1 MDPLM
6 KFMLI
11 VIAFFAACFT
21 AAWFSF
27 PDVGAFSD
35 NFVTP
40 AQSVVFNPSTCTDII
55 ENPITETIWG
65 DVSNGYRC
73 GHE

>member
-1 MDPLM
+1 MEPFM
-6 KFMLI
+6 KFMLWVIGFLVISFI
-11 VIAFFAACFT
+11 VFGYLYNGVPTFDITVA
-21 AAWFSF
+21 
-27 PDVGAFSD
+27 P
-35 NFVTP
+35 P
-40 AQSVVFNPSTCTDII
+40 QSVIFDPNTCTDII